1 MDVELFK
8 PFKLIFSVFKVT
20 GMWQDGNQS
29 WIYFIL
35 GYFAHLLFFELCLL
49 GELLYV
55 FNAEGLEDYVE
66 GIGMTF
72 TYISAVFKCLNFFYK
87 LKLIK
92 KSVETLTALLEFSAD
107 ERWKSRDHVKAQ
119 VAFGLKVYKAFWI
132 SAYIS
137 CIFSSLVPFL
147 SHQLPYKVWFPF
159 DTENSELGFWIASFS
174 LICNSFTVSVVDISL
189 DTLPVI
195 FLTFAIGLTNE
206 LSARL
211 SMVGSSDNK
220 VKGPNA
226 RQVLNSKSVSTENV
240 EMEKEL
246 IKCIEIHKKIKEFV
260 TEIQENFA
268 TVILI
273 QGFFSALILCT
284 GAFTMSTV
292 RKMSM
297 FILI

>member
-1 MDVELFK
+1 MNVELFK

-29 WIYFIL
+29 WTYFIL
-35 GYFAHLLFFELCLL
+35 GYFAHFLFFELCLL

-55 FNAEGLEDYVE
+55 FNTENLEDLVE

-72 TYISAVFKCLNFFYK
+72 TYISAIFRCWNFFYK

-92 KSVETLTALLEFSAD
+92 NSVDTLTALLEFSAD
-107 ERWKSRDHVKAQ
+107 ERWKFRDHVKSQ
-119 VAFGLKVYKAFWI
+119 VAFGLKVYKAFWV
-132 SAYIS
+132 SAYIT
-137 CIFSSLVPFL
+137 CIFSSLVPFI

-159 DTENSELGFWIASFS
+159 DTENSEIGFWIASTF
-174 LICNSFTVSVVDISL
+174 LICNAFTVSVVDISL

-195 FLTFAIGLTNE
+195 FLTFSIGLTNE
-206 LSARL
+206 LSERL
-211 SMVGSSDNK
+211 SEIGRSDNK
-220 VKGPNA
+220 VRGSND
-226 RQVLNSKSVSTENV
+226 QQDLNSKSVSIENV
-240 EMEKEL
+240 EMTKEL

-260 TEIQENFA
+260 NEIQENFS

-284 GAFTMSTV
+284 GAFSMSTV
-292 RKMSM
+292 KK
-297 FILI
+297 